1 MSQKSRNIQQAK
13 LEKLKAVATASIGD
27 FRNALQENLQPS
39 RLRKRSASIPGPKER
54 DFTRFD
60 REKLIGMS
68 REFFDKFPI
77 VRAIISNM
85 QDTIVGTGAKLS
97 MQSGN
102 PKWDQEVETWWASVR
117 DSLDVRNLRTWGQ
130 LNRAWW
136 LRRFVDGDVGVHKMN
151 AENGGLRPL
160 RTIEADLIRRRK
172 YDYLDGADTSKSG
185 QTQVDQGIEYDANGR
200 AVSYYI
206 GPRLKNQMDIK
217 AEQKTGQRILSENF
231 VFYANLADERID
243 SLRGT
248 PGLLVNIAVIQD
260 ISEIME
266 NVIQKIKNE
275 AFIGLAFM
283 MDASYG
289 GTFFGGEGEKDKTD
303 IDGTK
308 RRHVKMTPGMNLNLG
323 TGEKVD
329 LLGMKSPNSEL
340 MPFLRFCLRI
350 AGAAYGWPLEMFLL
364 DVSET
369 NYSGGRLLVEMQ
381 KTRVKVEQ
389 DSLARVCSDVFVSE
403 IESAIAAKSI
413 VPPKGFNLRHKWS
426 MKAMPYYDP
435 AKEANANGANLDRYL
450 TSPQA
455 ILAES
460 GDRDL
465 QDILDDWAEFKQEL
479 DKRGLK
485 EISEKEAIVIEKEPT
500 KEKQPKGKT
509 QKKDSDDEQ

>member
-1 MSQKSRNIQQAK
+1 
-13 LEKLKAVATASIGD
+13 
-27 FRNALQENLQPS
+27 
-39 RLRKRSASIPGPKER
+39 
-54 DFTRFD
+54 
-60 REKLIGMS
+60 
-68 REFFDKFPI
+68 
-77 VRAIISNM
+77 
-85 QDTIVGTGAKLS
+85 
-97 MQSGN
+97 
-102 PKWDQEVETWWASVR
+102 VES
-117 DSLDVRNLRTWGQ
+117 
-130 LNRAWW
+130 
-136 LRRFVDGDVGVHKMN
+136 
-151 AENGGLRPL
+151 
-160 RTIEADLIRRRK
+160 DLIRRRK
-172 YDYLDGADTSKSG
+172 YDYLDGQDASKRNSN
-185 QTQVDQGIEYDANGR
+185 TQIDQGIEYDGNGR
-200 AVSYYI
+200 AVAYYI
-206 GPRLKNQMDIK
+206 GPRLRNQMDVT
-217 AEQKTGQRILSENF
+217 AEQKTGQRILAENF
-231 VFYANLADERID
+231 VFYANLSDERID

-275 AFIGLAFM
+275 AFIALAFM

-289 GTFFGGEGEKDKTD
+289 GTLFGGEGEKDKVD

-308 RRHVKMTPGMNLNLG
+308 RRHVKMTSGMNLNLAP
-323 TGEKVD
+323 GEKVD

-389 DSLARVCSDVFVSE
+389 ESLARVCSDIFLSE
-403 IESAIAAKSI
+403 IESAIAEKAI
-413 VPPKGFNLRHKWS
+413 APPKDYKLRHKWS

-435 AKEANANGANLDRYL
+435 GKEANANAVNLDRYL

-460 GDRDL
+460 GDRDM
-465 QDILDDWAEFKQEL
+465 QDILDDWAEFKSEL

-485 EISEKEAIVIEKEPT
+485 LESDNQPVVNDDEEPE

-509 QKKDSDDEQ
+509 QKKGSDDEQ